1 MHFPASYSIPKMTN
15 MVLVV
20 RKPSTVALLS
30 LPKEI
35 VSQSYFVIY
44 TQIRHSVTLRYFQMN
59 VVKLMRPSIFVLSL
73 TTLPINLVFN
83 VHNCLSTVPYA
94 PALSSL
100 LLTSLTL
107 LKRLKVVGQV
117 FKACPTIY
125 AVHSIMLNMCLHFCM
140 TTQPAPYQ
148 PCKIFILPKTFAN
161 TRLSHLR
168 QSLLWS
174 RLG

>member
-1 MHFPASYSIPKMTN
+1 MHFHASYSTPRMIN

-30 LPKEI
+30 LPREI

-44 TQIRHSVTLRYFQMN
+44 TSIRHSVTLLYFPMN

-73 TTLPINLVFN
+73 TTLPINMVFN
-83 VHNCLSTVPYA
+83 VHNYLFTVPYA

-100 LLTSLTL
+100 SLTSLTL
-107 LKRLKVVGQV
+107 LKRLKVVGPLS
-117 FKACPTIY
+117 KACPTIY
-125 AVHSIMLNMCLHFCM
+125 AVRSTMLNMCLRFCM
-140 TTQPAPYQ
+140 TTLYVLSQ
-148 PCKIFILPKTFAN
+148 PCKISILPKTFAN